1 MPNRRDFCKTAAALM
16 AGMFFQAPAPKRREV
31 MIGNRRVKVIDV
43 HGHFVIPE
51 ELDVVKGT
59 NLASNVNTTGPLI
72 MDVDRMCD

>member
-16 AGMFFQAPAPKRREV
+16 AGMFFQAPDPKRREV

-59 NLASNVNTTGPLI
+59 NLAKRQHHWSLI
-72 MDVDRMCD
+72 MGDQRLRV